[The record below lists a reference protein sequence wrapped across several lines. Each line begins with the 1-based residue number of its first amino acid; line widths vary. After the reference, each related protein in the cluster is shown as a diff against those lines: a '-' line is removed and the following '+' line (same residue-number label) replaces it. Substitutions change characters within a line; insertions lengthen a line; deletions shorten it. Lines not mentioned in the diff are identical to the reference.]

1 MPQPLFSSLVVVL
14 EHRTFLIVQKMEER
28 IRRTKVFV
36 GEIFYPPK
44 ATSLARYV
52 CWRHATLIGESSL
65 PNCRK
70 KKLKSDSARFGAEN
84 AAVLCVCFSLFNLYA
99 NYRPP
104 PRPFLIIVSS
114 WLLLCAKSLTKF
126 SLSLSFPPILGWSIN
141 RRANRRIQRF
151 VQSTVKKHF
160 QTSSSL
166 ASLSHVPC
174 SHTLTWRSRT
184 TCTLKKKEQEWDSR
198 LFM

>member
-70 KKLKSDSARFGAEN
+70 KSWKVTAP
-84 AAVLCVCFSLFNLYA
+84 VLEQKTLLCCVFVSRSSICM
-99 NYRPP
+99 
-104 PRPFLIIVSS
+104 LIID
-114 WLLLCAKSLTKF
+114 LLLAHF
-126 SLSLSFPPILGWSIN
+126 SSSYHHHDYYCVPKASPNFLSLSFPPILGWSIN

-184 TCTLKKKEQEWDSR
+184 TYTLKKKEQEWDSR